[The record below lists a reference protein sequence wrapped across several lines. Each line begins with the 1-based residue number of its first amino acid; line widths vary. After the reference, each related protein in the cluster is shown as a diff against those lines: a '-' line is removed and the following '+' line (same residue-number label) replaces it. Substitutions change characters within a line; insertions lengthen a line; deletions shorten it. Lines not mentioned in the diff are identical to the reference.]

1 MAPQTAPQMAP
12 QTHTFAEGE
21 LGAYH
26 QNGFHVAR
34 QVLEPHEVD
43 QIRKVFMEQAEKGP
57 VAGLSETGRITDPDD
72 PLYHYPR
79 MMHPHRHP
87 DRAVG
92 QIALRYMLDGR
103 IGEVLSHLL
112 GEPPIAAQS
121 MFYFKPPGSR
131 GQDLHQDNFFLKVRP
146 GTCMAAWIAI
156 DDADPG
162 NGGMVVV
169 PGSHRLDIVCPE
181 ASDSSQ
187 SFTAEHVEP
196 PEGMN
201 EHAVTLEAG
210 DVLFFNGSVIHGS
223 HPNTSENRF
232 RRALICHY
240 VPQSCEEVGKWYQPL
255 YDFDGNI
262 VSKEVALDSG
272 PCGVSGDAAPH

>member
-1 MAPQTAPQMAP
+1 MIPQAYRLT
-12 QTHTFAEGE
+12 ERE
-21 LGAYH
+21 LAKYH

-34 QVLEPHEVD
+34 QVLKTREVHH
-43 QIRKVFMEQAEKGP
+43 IREMFMVQAEKGP
-57 VAGLSETGRITDPDD
+57 VEGLSETGRINDPGD

-92 QIALRYMLDGR
+92 QVALRYMLDAR
-103 IGEVLSHLL
+103 IGGVLRGLL

-121 MFYFKPPGSR
+121 MFYFKPPGAR
-131 GQDLHQDNFFLKVRP
+131 GQDLHQDNFFLRVKP
-146 GTCMAAWIAI
+146 GTCMAAWIAV
-156 DDADPG
+156 DDADPE

-181 ASDSSQ
+181 ESDASQ

-196 PEGMN
+196 PEGMK
-201 EHAVTLEAG
+201 ERAVTLKAG
-210 DVLFFNGSVIHGS
+210 DILFFNGSVIHGS
-223 HPNTSENRF
+223 YPNTSEDRF

-240 VPQSCEEVGKWYQPL
+240 VPQSCDEVGKWYQPL
-255 YDFDGNI
+255 YDFDGNV
-262 VSKEVALDSG
+262 VSKEVALGSG
-272 PCGVSGDAAPH
+272 PCGVSQDAAPH